1 MSVLPQSNITTDEL
15 LEMSFQCSSLDEI
28 DISGFIYEEFFPI
41 EEISSQDIE
50 NMLNPFMN
58 VE

>member
-1 MSVLPQSNITTDEL
+1 MCLFPQSTLTTDEL
-15 LEMSFQCSSLDEI
+15 LQLSFQTTNLDDV

-41 EEISSQDIE
+41 EQINFKDIE

-58 VE
+58 

>member
-1 MSVLPQSNITTDEL
+1 MSLFPQSTVTTDEL
-15 LEMSFQCSSLDEI
+15 LEMSFQCANLYDV

-41 EEISSQDIE
+41 EQINSQDIE

-58 VE
+58 

>member
-1 MSVLPQSNITTDEL
+1 MSLFPQSTVTTDEL
-15 LEMSFQCSSLDEI
+15 LEMSFQCTNLDDV

-41 EEISSQDIE
+41 EQINSQDIE

-58 VE
+58 

>member
-1 MSVLPQSNITTDEL
+1 MSLFPQSTVTTNEL
-15 LEMSFQCSSLDEI
+15 LEMSFQSTNLDDI

-41 EEISSQDIE
+41 EEINSQDIE

-58 VE
+58 IG